1 MFSFREI
8 WVSYVFITTTGKQG
22 YYSSGTLFK
31 FVIKKS
37 RIKND
42 PSRFHQKSPMSL
54 KAAVHDIRFIKRNLD
69 IMKTHKSVM
78 NISNIENKILPSEN

>member
-1 MFSFREI
+1 M
-8 WVSYVFITTTGKQG
+8 
-22 YYSSGTLFK
+22 YSLQLQVNRVIIQVEHYLNLWLRSPGLF
-31 FVIKKS
+31 
-37 RIKND
+37 KND